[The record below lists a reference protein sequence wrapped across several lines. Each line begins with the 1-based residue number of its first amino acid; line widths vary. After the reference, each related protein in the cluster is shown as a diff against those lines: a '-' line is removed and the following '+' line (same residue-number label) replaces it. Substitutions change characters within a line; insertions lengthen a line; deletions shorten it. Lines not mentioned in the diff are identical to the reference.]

1 MLSAGVVSDYVLLS
15 DQQGPF
21 GLDDFERYTQGVEL
35 SYVQP
40 LLRNRGDALRRIGY
54 DLAAFS
60 VEARR
65 VESLEIREEFLT
77 EVAGIYIEWA
87 GAVEQ
92 LDVARLRVQLAQGQ
106 LAQVRS
112 LFRNNLVDQVDVLR
126 ARTALQGA
134 RQLVSE
140 LESASAALLARLEV
154 LGGTSYADRQPESPL
169 SALPTVELSGASET
183 REMSPAAGVPRSAQP
198 LSVLIEQLRA
208 RKDSNSLRTMAE
220 LNLEVRAG
228 IYGAGEDFNDSLT
241 LDSTDAS
248 VAILGRVPLDYPDVE
263 AENRFVDSQIVQLT
277 ADIARIS
284 RDVDAARR
292 GLEIRLERLVEIIA
306 LAEEQLA
313 TAQAKTRAEQQL
325 YAQARISLTTV
336 IQSQDEEQQIR
347 LALLESQARYHAL
360 VIQYRNLNDQLI
372 E

>member
-1 MLSAGVVSDYVLLS
+1 
-15 DQQGPF
+15 
-21 GLDDFERYTQGVEL
+21 
-35 SYVQP
+35 
-40 LLRNRGDALRRIGY
+40 
-54 DLAAFS
+54 
-60 VEARR
+60 
-65 VESLEIREEFLT
+65 
-77 EVAGIYIEWA
+77 
-87 GAVEQ
+87 
-92 LDVARLRVQLAQGQ
+92 
-106 LAQVRS
+106 
-112 LFRNNLVDQVDVLR
+112 
-126 ARTALQGA
+126 
-134 RQLVSE
+134 
-140 LESASAALLARLEV
+140 
-154 LGGTSYADRQPESPL
+154 
-169 SALPTVELSGASET
+169 
-183 REMSPAAGVPRSAQP
+183 
-198 LSVLIEQLRA
+198 
-208 RKDSNSLRTMAE
+208 MAE